1 MSKFKSC
8 KGKIFT
14 TTKKASTRFGQNWV
28 EQSWNKAL
36 AKFRSTG
43 EKKTLSRYGK
53 IDIAKN
59 HVYSEAVQGY
69 QISPYMQEKMVLVA
83 QGSPYQESAG
93 LLEQLLGV
101 AVSVMQLHRVTNTYG
116 EMLEKQKIESQLEEV
131 VHQAVGDVKS
141 GEVVYAQADGSMI
154 LTREE
159 KWKEVKAGRIFK
171 QSDCLCTGDGRQRGW
186 IKQSEYE
193 ACLGNSK
200 KFTARFEQQL
210 EIYRPLGERLML
222 VSDGAPWIKNWIDD
236 TFPCATQVLDW
247 YHCKQHLCGFAEQ
260 YFADKEQRESWVE
273 QQTGLLY
280 ESQTGKAIGNIR
292 MLPVKNKK
300 QRKSKEQLLQ
310 YYTVNAGRMDYKRY
324 RQTGAGIIGSGAIE
338 AAHRHVIQKRM
349 KLSGQRWS
357 KKKAQYMLNLRT
369 TKLSGHWNKI
379 VQMISSSPIK
389 KAA

>member
-1 MSKFKSC
+1 LC
-8 KGKIFT
+8 
-14 TTKKASTRFGQNWV
+14 
-28 EQSWNKAL
+28 
-36 AKFRSTG
+36 
-43 EKKTLSRYGK
+43 RYGK
-53 IDIAKN
+53 IDIAKS

-69 QISPYMQEKMVLVA
+69 QISPYLQEKMVLAA
-83 QGSPYQESAG
+83 QGNPYQESAE

-101 AVSVMQLHRVTNTYG
+101 AVSVMQLHRVLNTYG
-116 EMLEKQKIESQLEEV
+116 ELLEQQKTASQMEEV
-131 VHQAVGDVKS
+131 VHPSV
-141 GEVVYAQADGSMI
+141 GEVKPEEVIYAQADGSMI

-159 KWKEVKAGRIFK
+159 KWKEVKAGRLFK
-171 QSDCLCTGDGRQRGW
+171 QSDCLCTGEGQQRGW

-193 ACLGNSK
+193 ACLGNNR

-210 EIYRPLGERLML
+210 EYYRPLGERLMF

-236 TFPCATQVLDW
+236 TFPRATQILDW

-260 YFADKEQRESWVE
+260 YFADKDRRESWVE

-280 ESQTGKAIGNIR
+280 ESQTEKAIGNIS
-292 MLPVKNKK
+292 MMPAKNKK
-300 QRKSKEQLLQ
+300 QRESKKQLLQ
-310 YYTVNAGRMDYKRY
+310 YYTANASRMDYKRY

-338 AAHRHVIQKRM
+338 AAHCHVIQKRM

-357 KKKAQYMLNLRT
+357 KKKAQFMLNIRT

-379 VQMISSSPIK
+379 VQMMSSPSVK